1 MHQTVARNVVQQQG
15 CGNVGAI
22 SELSS
27 PPFGADNHFLKKYSI
42 ENQYY
47 IFRIGQTSAFTWYI
61 LDTSENQW
69 EISEVGRL
77 SCFIEF
83 LHDFTL
89 YVINFFRHHFTT
101 FIFMGL
107 PDYFLSSFWHLVPFT
122 PLTPLITLLIL
133 WNMNSINFND
143 STVPNCFLQ
152 SFHSRESFA
161 YSF

>member
-83 LHDFTL
+83 LHEFTL
-89 YVINFFRHHFTT
+89 FVIDIHHNMLISLFPTPFHHFH
-101 FIFMGL
+101 FHGSAGL
-107 PDYFLSSFWHLVPFT
+107 FSRLL
-122 PLTPLITLLIL
+122 LTPC
-133 WNMNSINFND
+133 SIYTSD
-143 STVPNCFLQ
+143 SLYYSIDPLKYE
-152 SFHSRESFA
+152 FHKIE
-161 YSF
+161 